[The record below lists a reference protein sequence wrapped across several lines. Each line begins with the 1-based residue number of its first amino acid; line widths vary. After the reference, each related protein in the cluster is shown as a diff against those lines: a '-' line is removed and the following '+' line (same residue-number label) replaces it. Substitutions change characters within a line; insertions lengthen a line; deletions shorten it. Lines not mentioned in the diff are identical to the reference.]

1 MRLLLQQLLNFST
14 GASTSSSGSV
24 IPIMAGSVG
33 GATLLIIIISLCVVI
48 LLVKQSHKLKIH
60 ANNRMVTET
69 SSDINMTTSPS
80 YSVTKQEQKQEHKYD
95 YILPNSIFNNQQDTG
110 ANSLLR
116 RVEGAH
122 DATESEYDIAI
133 QDNPPYSSVLKD
145 IKAPE
150 DESKHIHIE
159 RSSHSTQG
167 AADSARII
175 GFATIEEKGVSDYM
189 EDIKIDPNPSCYT
202 VSGVVYEQVELL

>member
-1 MRLLLQQLLNFST
+1 
-14 GASTSSSGSV
+14 
-24 IPIMAGSVG
+24 MAGSVG
-33 GATLLIIIISLCVVI
+33 GAALFIIIILLCVII
-48 LLVKQSHKLKIH
+48 LLVKQSHKLKTH
-60 ANNRMVTET
+60 ANKRVVTET
-69 SSDINMTTSPS
+69 SLDINMTTSPS
-80 YSVTKQEQKQEHKYD
+80 YSVTKQEQKQENQYD
-95 YILPNSIFNNQQDTG
+95 NVLPNSIFNNQQDMG

-122 DATESEYDIAI
+122 DATEPEYDIAI
-133 QDNPPYSSVLKD
+133 QDNPSYSSVLKD

-175 GFATIEEKGVSDYM
+175 GFATIEKKGVSDDM
-189 EDIKIDPNPSCYT
+189 EDIKIDPNLSYDT